1 VHRLDRTYQI
11 QDRCTDC
18 AECVTGSKI
27 ILDAPD
33 GTLGDMGQ
41 LEARFSP
48 LGDGVNLGVR

>member
-1 VHRLDRTYQI
+1 VHGLDRTYQI

-18 AECVTGSKI
+18 AECVTGSEI

-33 GTLGDMGQ
+33 GTLGDMDQ